1 MLTPPSPAPGTGF
14 GRLEAWFWSV
24 VAIPTVTVPLDTLVQ
39 FCHETA
45 ERMGVP
51 AGDDEI
57 LVDVLVSGSLRSL
70 PGQGQGVQ
78 QLPVY
83 YERIRTGVVDV
94 RAPFEI
100 SARHGAVSLADAH
113 RGLGSVAATKA
124 MKLAVELAA
133 EHGIGAVGVHD
144 STHFGI
150 AAYYAMLALPHDFIG
165 LAFSNAGPEI
175 APWGGTQAVVGTN
188 PWAVAVPAGAEWP
201 VVLDL
206 ANSTSGKGMIGWHG
220 REGLPIP
227 DDWALT
233 AAGERTTDPELG
245 AAGTLFPLGGAKG
258 YGMAVVVDALTG
270 VLTGSAFGLACFGA
284 EWQNVGHLLVALDVS
299 RFGPVA
305 DFKQRMDALIAQIR
319 SSPLAPGADAIYL
332 PGELEFHRER
342 ERRRDGVPIEAGRF
356 DALAALGR
364 ELGVPTALDLVA
376 V

>member
-1 MLTPPSPAPGTGF
+1 MVSKLVS
-14 GRLEAWFWSV
+14 
-24 VAIPTVTVPLDTLVQ
+24 IPTVTVPLDLLAR
-39 FCHETA
+39 FCREVA
-45 ERMGVP
+45 ERMGVAP
-51 AGDDEI
+51 DDAVI
-57 LVDVLVSGSLRSL
+57 FVDALLSGSLRSL

-83 YERIRTGVVDV
+83 HERIKSGVVDV
-94 RAPFEI
+94 AARFEV
-100 SARHGAVSLADAH
+100 AGRHGGAALTDAH

-124 MKLAVELAA
+124 MSLAIDLAA
-133 EHGIGAVGVHD
+133 DQGVGAVGVRD

-165 LAFSNAGPEI
+165 IAFSNAGPEI
-175 APWGGTQAVVGTN
+175 APWGGAQAVVGTN
-188 PWAVAVPAGAEWP
+188 PWAVAVPAGSEWP

-206 ANSTSGKGMIGWHG
+206 ANSTSGKGMIGWYL
-220 REGLPIP
+220 REGRPIP

-233 AAGERTTDPELG
+233 VAGARTTDPELG
-245 AAGTLFPLGGAKG
+245 LAGTLFPLGGAKG

-284 EWQNVGHLLVALDVS
+284 DWQNVGHLLVALDIS

-305 DFKQRMDALIAQIR
+305 AFKQRMDALIGQIR
-319 SSPLAPGADAIYL
+319 AAPLAPGADAIHL
-332 PGELEFHRER
+332 PGELEYRRAE

-364 ELGVPTALDLVA
+364 ELEVPTALDPVVA
-376 V
+376 